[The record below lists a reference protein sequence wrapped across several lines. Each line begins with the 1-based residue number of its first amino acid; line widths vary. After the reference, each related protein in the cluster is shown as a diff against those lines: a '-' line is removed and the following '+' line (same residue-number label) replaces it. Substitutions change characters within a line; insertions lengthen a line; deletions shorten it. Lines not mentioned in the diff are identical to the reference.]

1 MEIEI
6 IEDDGDWFDFL
17 GIIEKHPEFAMRILE
32 MGDAM
37 QGGRLLSVYNLDHD
51 WFVEMIDRSM
61 GGGHFKGYL
70 NEKAYK
76 FQGRDESLAS
86 GARGRESFGVVRQ
99 IVSKMVENLKSKW
112 GNNNGQ
118 KRRWRV

>member
-17 GIIEKHPEFAMRILE
+17 AIIEKHPEFAMRILE

-37 QGGRLLSVYNLDHD
+37 QGGRLLSVYNLPRE
-51 WFVEMIDRSM
+51 WFVEMLDESM
-61 GGGHFKGYL
+61 GGGHHKGYL
-70 NEKAYK
+70 NEKADA
-76 FQGRDESLAS
+76 FLGRNKSLAS
-86 GARGRESFGVVRQ
+86 GARGRDSFKVTRIIVR
-99 IVSKMVENLKSKW
+99 KLVENLKTKW

>member
-17 GIIEKHPEFAMRILE
+17 ALIEKHPEIAMRIIE

-37 QGGRLLSVYNLDHD
+37 QGGRLLSVYNLPRE
-51 WFVEMIDRSM
+51 WFVEMIDESL
-61 GGGHFKGYL
+61 GGGHHKGYL
-70 NEKAYK
+70 NEKADN
-76 FQGRDESLAS
+76 FLGRNNSLAS
-86 GARGRESFGVVRQ
+86 GARGRDSFKVTQIIVRKL
-99 IVSKMVENLKSKW
+99 IENMKTKW